1 LTADEFL
8 AALAKLSLAVC
19 DSGPVVGRS
28 RASVYRYASGRTPI
42 PEPVRRILKSEV
54 EACMVRQ
61 YKLRDG
67 SVTWQGYRHGK
78 PIGPP
83 AEDREQ
89 AFRFALDLPR

>member
-1 LTADEFL
+1 
-8 AALAKLSLAVC
+8 
-19 DSGPVVGRS
+19 
-28 RASVYRYASGRTPI
+28 
-42 PEPVRRILKSEV
+42 
-54 EACMVRQ
+54 MVRQ